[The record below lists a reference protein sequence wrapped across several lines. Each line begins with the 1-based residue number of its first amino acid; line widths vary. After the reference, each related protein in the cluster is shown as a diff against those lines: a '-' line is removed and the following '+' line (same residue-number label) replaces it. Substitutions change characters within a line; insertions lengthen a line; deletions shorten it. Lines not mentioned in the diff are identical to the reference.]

1 MLNTSAT
8 IFSQQNLLLQLIKYL
23 IIFITNLINIAA
35 TLKPGSHYFNSY
47 NKKIKVENISVVK
60 TFKHDEKF
68 MFSGEIALL
77 CKKRKVF
84 TFHLD
89 KAFCL
94 KFLLVFLKITK
105 KETSNVA
112 FLCSYLA
119 LDSETSLSYCYNIFM
134 YGSVTFRSIVSWPF
148 IHYININIDNTF
160 QGISLQ

>member
-1 MLNTSAT
+1 MLYTSAT
-8 IFSQQNLLLQLIKYL
+8 IFSQQNLLLQLIEYL
-23 IIFITNLINIAA
+23 IIFISNLINIAA

-47 NKKIKVENISVVK
+47 NKQIKVENISFLK

-68 MFSGEIALL
+68 MFSEEIALL
-77 CKKRKVF
+77 CKKSSF
-84 TFHLD
+84 TYNG
-89 KAFCL
+89 
-94 KFLLVFLKITK
+94 FLLNFLLAFLKITI

-112 FLCSYLA
+112 FFCSYLA

-148 IHYININIDNTF
+148 IHYININIDNTL